1 MQALALALV
10 LLVTVLASAVLD
22 QLLPR
27 ISLPLIQIACGIAV
41 AVVAGERIS
50 ITLNPELFL
59 VLFIAPL
66 LFHEAREADKTALW
80 KDRRT
85 MLSYAI
91 GLVVAI
97 VLGVGFAVNAL
108 IPSIPLAAAFALG
121 AALGPTDPIAVAS
134 IAQQAD
140 IPKRQQTT
148 LQGESLLNDA
158 SGIVSFQL
166 AVAAT
171 VTAATISFEGTELF
185 EAGGAGTF
193 ALHAAGEFLVEFF
206 GALVVGIVF
215 GYVLAKFAN
224 KVRDMG
230 LGNTT
235 FHVSLEVVT
244 PFVAY
249 LLGEVVGVSGVILV
263 VACGIT
269 MSLVPRDFGPS
280 MSRMKIVSTSVW
292 QVLTF
297 ALNGI
302 VFVML
307 GTQLPQSI
315 GDVWIEQGIGSIDLI
330 VDILVITLVMHGIR
344 FLWTLASDVRAFRK
358 RGEHPTVGR
367 RFRSAAIM
375 TFAGSKGAITLAIM
389 FSLPFFV
396 ISGSSNAAVAPFP
409 QRDLLIFLS
418 CGVILVS
425 LLLAT
430 FVVPLL
436 APREREENEALQE
449 RDNEAKAEILRRV
462 IEELTARQTREN
474 RKAYSQ
480 VISRYNDRLER
491 FKEKKEL
498 EDESDVELRLKVLDW
513 EQEYVLELIENDE
526 VPPVEGYQYVSRI
539 ARIESMLKH
548 GKNRQIAFM
557 KWLRRQRT
565 LMRKR
570 WNKFRKRKHGE
581 GPQTSGRIKRD
592 IQVRTS
598 AYVITRLKQEM
609 TESDLQSEK
618 ISQLINEYERTLFL
632 LRGPAPSI
640 TAITENAELDLD
652 ATRVGLRIELEQI
665 QQAYEEKLISR
676 AAAQRMREA
685 VYVMQLD
692 LEDYV

>member
-41 AVVAGERIS
+41 AVFAGERIS
-50 ITLNPELFL
+50 ITLNPDLFL

-80 KDRRT
+80 KNRST

-230 LGNTT
+230 LENTT

-269 MSLVPRDFGPS
+269 MSLVPRDLGPS

-315 GDVWIEQGIGSIDLI
+315 GGVWIEQGIGSVDLI

-358 RGEHPTVGR
+358 RGETPTMGQR
-367 RFRSAAIM
+367 LRSAAIM

-396 ISGSSNAAVAPFP
+396 ISGLSNAAVAPFP

-436 APREREENEALQE
+436 APREREELTVLQE
-449 RDNEAKAEILRRV
+449 RDNEATAEILRRV

-480 VISRYNDRLER
+480 VIAQYNERLER

-513 EQEYVLELIENDE
+513 EQEYVLDLIENDE

-592 IQVRTS
+592 IQVRTG